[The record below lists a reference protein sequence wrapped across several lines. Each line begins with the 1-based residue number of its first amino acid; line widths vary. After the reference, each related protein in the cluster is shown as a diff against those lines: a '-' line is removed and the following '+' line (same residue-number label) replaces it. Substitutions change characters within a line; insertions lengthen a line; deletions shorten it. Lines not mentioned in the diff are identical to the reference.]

1 VMAED
6 RTRTKASGMQGH
18 VAKPVDP
25 AELYLAL
32 LGSIKEGDY
41 TANLPSGEEITA
53 AESAA
58 QQHPPLPDFL
68 PGLDIKQ
75 GLGRLGNNENLFV
88 QLLSDLM
95 AQYADT
101 AASMQQLAAQD
112 KQDELRAAAHKLRGI
127 AVNLGAV
134 DVGSGAEAIEQTVLS
149 GERVTE
155 RQLAGLAEAIVTLG
169 QSHAELLEGRKG
181 AGEPTPSGEGI
192 DTGEIFASL
201 KSAVATSDPGATDLV
216 DQLLS
221 AVDKETE
228 LSQLLTRARGFLDN
242 FSFPEAELLLAEIE
256 EGLAET
262 V

>member
-1 VMAED
+1 
-6 RTRTKASGMQGH
+6 
-18 VAKPVDP
+18 
-25 AELYLAL
+25 
-32 LGSIKEGDY
+32 
-41 TANLPSGEEITA
+41 
-53 AESAA
+53 
-58 QQHPPLPDFL
+58 
-68 PGLDIKQ
+68 
-75 GLGRLGNNENLFV
+75 LFV

-95 AQYADT
+95 AQYAD
-101 AASMQQLAAQD
+101 AVAEMQQLAAQD

-134 DVGSGAEAIEQTVLS
+134 DVGGGAEAIEQTVLA

-155 RQLAGLAEAIVTLG
+155 RQLAGLAEAMVTLG

-201 KSAVATSDPGATDLV
+201 KAAVATSDPGATDLV

-221 AVDKETE
+221 AVDKETA
-228 LSQLLTRARGFLDN
+228 LSQLLTRARNYLDN